1 MLKDYY
7 PSAYEVYITTFFAPI
22 NGDRGFQSDRVVKS
36 PMNEVDA
43 EDLVQELRGKI
54 ANNEYVSKR
63 KID

>member
-22 NGDRGFQSDRVVKS
+22 NGDRGFQTDRTVRS
-36 PMNEVDA
+36 PMNKEDA
-43 EDLVQELRGKI
+43 EALVKEMRSTIKD
-54 ANNEYVSKR
+54 NEYVSCR